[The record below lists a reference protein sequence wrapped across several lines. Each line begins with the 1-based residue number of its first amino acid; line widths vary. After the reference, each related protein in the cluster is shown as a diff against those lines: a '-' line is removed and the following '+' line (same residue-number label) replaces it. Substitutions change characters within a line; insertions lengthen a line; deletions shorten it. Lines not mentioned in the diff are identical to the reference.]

1 MKLLEIDSN
10 SKHISKIKEIYY
22 YSFPESERTDF
33 QDLIDLKFPNSK
45 LLGMFNED
53 ILLGFSFVSIL
64 GDFAYI
70 VYLAIDD
77 TLRNKSYGTTALG
90 LICDLYKD
98 KTKVLCVE
106 KPYSKEDIKS
116 RRIKFYKRNGFILA
130 NFEFDYLGQKYYSM
144 YNGKF
149 NKQKFIEFLLICF
162 PGCKNF
168 RDINKE

>member
-10 SKHISKIKEIYY
+10 SKHLSKIKEIYY
-22 YSFPESERTDF
+22 YSFPESERMDF
-33 QDLIDLKFPNSK
+33 EDLVNCKFPSSK
-45 LLGMFNED
+45 LLGIFDNETL
-53 ILLGFSFVSIL
+53 IGFSFVSLL

-70 VYLAIDD
+70 VYLAVDKEQ
-77 TLRNKSYGTTALG
+77 RNKNYGTWALNE
-90 LICDLYKD
+90 LSNLYKD

-106 KPYSKEDIKS
+106 KPFSKGDVKS
-116 RRIKFYKRNGFILA
+116 RRISFYKRNGFLLA

-144 YNGKF
+144 YNGEF

-168 RDINKE
+168 RDLKG